1 MTGQRRKRTPVEVPA
16 DVRILLRPIVEG
28 SEAFQK
34 RTEQVQ
40 DLLVQMILIAKKTGR
55 PKATEGNYEEAA

>member
-1 MTGQRRKRTPVEVPA
+1 MTGKRRKRNPVEVPA

-28 SEAFQK
+28 REAFQQ

-40 DLLVQMILIAKKTGR
+40 DLLVRMILIARKSGR